1 MKKTL
6 IVKIKKASDYKST
19 LSYSNNFNSNS
30 FFELDLSLSTIL
42 NKYNNKDVNLE
53 YGIIKNIEDIK
64 EKELCLISGV
74 LKVGNGISYDSE
86 IDIIKDEKVIL
97 EEYEYSRK
105 GNRKTR
111 TPLSFL
117 NLNSYLK
124 DEISSYLVLKINEKK
139 GS

>member
-6 IVKIKKASDYKST
+6 IVKIKKASDYRST
-19 LSYSNNFNSNS
+19 LSYSNDFNSIS
-30 FFELDLSLSTIL
+30 SFELDLSLSNIL

-53 YGIIKNIEDIK
+53 YGIAKNIEDIK
-64 EKELCLISGV
+64 EKDLSLISGV
-74 LKVGNGISYDSE
+74 FKIGNGISYDSE

-105 GNRKTR
+105 GYRKTR
-111 TPLSFL
+111 IPLSFF

-124 DEISSYLVLKINEKK
+124 EEISNYLILKITEK
-139 GS
+139 

>member
-6 IVKIKKASDYKST
+6 IVKIKKASDYRST
-19 LSYSNNFNSNS
+19 LSYSNDFNSINS
-30 FFELDLSLSTIL
+30 FELDLSLSTIL

-53 YGIIKNIEDIK
+53 YGITKNIEDIK
-64 EKELCLISGV
+64 EKELSLISGV
-74 LKVGNGISYDSE
+74 LTVGKGVSYDSE

-97 EEYEYSRK
+97 EEHEYSRK

-111 TPLSFL
+111 TPLSFF

-124 DEISSYLVLKINEKK
+124 EEISSYLVLKISEK
-139 GS
+139 